1 MIGDRVPTD
10 AYFFVDVVWKKTGK
24 TKAFKHTVPCRGYNL
39 KSQLN
44 FNDSLF
50 WVDTHSYR
58 EVSKQEWEKKVWGC
72 ILDQGIILNITPL
85 KKKVLVAENKA
96 EQTTE
101 SGIIL
106 DGTTSNRDS
115 KQGTVLAIGP
125 QVTMVKVGDV
135 IMLEWNK
142 AQVVKIGDAQ
152 RVIIDEENIVAV
164 VEGDNA

>member
-1 MIGDRVPTD
+1 MIV
-10 AYFFVDVVWKKTGK
+10 
-24 TKAFKHTVPCRGYNL
+24 
-39 KSQLN
+39 
-44 FNDSLF
+44 
-50 WVDTHSYR
+50 
-58 EVSKQEWEKKVWGC
+58 
-72 ILDQGIILNITPL
+72 TPL

-125 QVTMVKVGDV
+125 QVTLVKVGDV

-152 RVIIDEENIVAV
+152 RVIVDEDNIVAV
-164 VEGDNA
+164 LEN

>member
-1 MIGDRVPTD
+1 M
-10 AYFFVDVVWKKTGK
+10 
-24 TKAFKHTVPCRGYNL
+24 TV
-39 KSQLN
+39 
-44 FNDSLF
+44 
-50 WVDTHSYR
+50 
-58 EVSKQEWEKKVWGC
+58 
-72 ILDQGIILNITPL
+72 TPL

-125 QVTMVKVGDV
+125 QVTLVKVGDV

-152 RVIIDEENIVAV
+152 RVIVDEDNIVAV
-164 VEGDNA
+164 LED

>member
-1 MIGDRVPTD
+1 MIV
-10 AYFFVDVVWKKTGK
+10 
-24 TKAFKHTVPCRGYNL
+24 
-39 KSQLN
+39 
-44 FNDSLF
+44 
-50 WVDTHSYR
+50 
-58 EVSKQEWEKKVWGC
+58 
-72 ILDQGIILNITPL
+72 TPL

-125 QVTMVKVGDV
+125 QVTLVKVGDV

-142 AQVVKIGDAQ
+142 AQVVKIGEAQ
-152 RVIIDEENIVAV
+152 RVIIDEDNIVAV
-164 VEGDNA
+164 VEE

>member
-1 MIGDRVPTD
+1 MIV
-10 AYFFVDVVWKKTGK
+10 
-24 TKAFKHTVPCRGYNL
+24 
-39 KSQLN
+39 
-44 FNDSLF
+44 
-50 WVDTHSYR
+50 
-58 EVSKQEWEKKVWGC
+58 
-72 ILDQGIILNITPL
+72 TPL

-125 QVTMVKVGDV
+125 QVTLVKVGDV

-152 RVIIDEENIVAV
+152 RVIVDEDNIVAV
-164 VEGDNA
+164 VEE

>member
-1 MIGDRVPTD
+1 MMV
-10 AYFFVDVVWKKTGK
+10 
-24 TKAFKHTVPCRGYNL
+24 
-39 KSQLN
+39 
-44 FNDSLF
+44 
-50 WVDTHSYR
+50 
-58 EVSKQEWEKKVWGC
+58 
-72 ILDQGIILNITPL
+72 TPL

-115 KQGTVLAIGP
+115 KQGTVLAVGP
-125 QVTMVKVGDV
+125 QVTLVKVGDV

-152 RVIIDEENIVAV
+152 RVIVDEDNIVAV
-164 VEGDNA
+164 VEE

>member
-1 MIGDRVPTD
+1 MIV
-10 AYFFVDVVWKKTGK
+10 
-24 TKAFKHTVPCRGYNL
+24 
-39 KSQLN
+39 
-44 FNDSLF
+44 
-50 WVDTHSYR
+50 
-58 EVSKQEWEKKVWGC
+58 
-72 ILDQGIILNITPL
+72 TPL

-96 EQTTE
+96 EQTTD

-125 QVTMVKVGDV
+125 QVTLVKVGDV

-152 RVIIDEENIVAV
+152 RVIVDEDNIVAV
-164 VEGDNA
+164 VEE

>member
-1 MIGDRVPTD
+1 M
-10 AYFFVDVVWKKTGK
+10 
-24 TKAFKHTVPCRGYNL
+24 L
-39 KSQLN
+39 
-44 FNDSLF
+44 
-50 WVDTHSYR
+50 
-58 EVSKQEWEKKVWGC
+58 
-72 ILDQGIILNITPL
+72 ITPL
-85 KKKVLVAENKA
+85 KKKVLVAENKV

-125 QVTMVKVGDV
+125 DVTLVAVGDV

-152 RVIIDEENIVAV
+152 RVIIDEDNIVAV
-164 VEGDNA
+164 VEE

>member
-72 ILDQGIILNITPL
+72 ILD
-85 KKKVLVAENKA
+85 
-96 EQTTE
+96 
-101 SGIIL
+101 
-106 DGTTSNRDS
+106 
-115 KQGTVLAIGP
+115 
-125 QVTMVKVGDV
+125 
-135 IMLEWNK
+135 
-142 AQVVKIGDAQ
+142 
-152 RVIIDEENIVAV
+152 
-164 VEGDNA
+164 

>member
-1 MIGDRVPTD
+1 MIV
-10 AYFFVDVVWKKTGK
+10 
-24 TKAFKHTVPCRGYNL
+24 
-39 KSQLN
+39 
-44 FNDSLF
+44 
-50 WVDTHSYR
+50 
-58 EVSKQEWEKKVWGC
+58 
-72 ILDQGIILNITPL
+72 TPL

-115 KQGTVLAIGP
+115 KQGTVLAVGP
-125 QVTMVKVGDV
+125 QVTLVKVGDV

-152 RVIIDEENIVAV
+152 RVIIDEDNIVAV
-164 VEGDNA
+164 VEE